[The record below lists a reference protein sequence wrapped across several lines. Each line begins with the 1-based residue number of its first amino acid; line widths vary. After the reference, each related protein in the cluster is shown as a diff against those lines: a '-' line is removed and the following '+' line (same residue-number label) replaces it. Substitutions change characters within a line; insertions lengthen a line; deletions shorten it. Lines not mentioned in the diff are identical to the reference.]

1 VTIVHDRKNMLA
13 VTYNIQWGKGRDG
26 RIDLNRIAK
35 TIEKADIIA
44 LQEVERHWRE
54 QACPDQVQRLL
65 ELLPGF
71 DHVYGPA
78 MDLGQGLGKPRR
90 QFGNLILSRYPIMST
105 RNMPLPARSVIGHVN
120 DQQAFLEAV
129 VDIGH
134 KKIRIYNV
142 HLNYLSPD
150 QRLEQIEM
158 LLDFVRKAPG
168 RGGAITAPGKS
179 VLGPEDEFANL
190 GVSPLPE
197 MPDDAILLGDFN
209 MTPQSAEYAMIAGE
223 WSAIYGRLTAEFNFS
238 DALTVVGFPENQGV
252 TFPANALEP
261 AMRLDHCFVSRGLV
275 KSVKK
280 AWIDHEVDGSDHQPV
295 WTLLDI

>member
-1 VTIVHDRKNMLA
+1 MLA

-26 RIDLNRIAK
+26 RIDLDRIASTVK
-35 TIEKADIIA
+35 SADLIA

-54 QACPDQVQRLL
+54 QPYPDQLERLL
-65 ELLPGF
+65 ELLPDF

-78 MDLGQGLGKPRR
+78 MDLGQGIGKPRR

-105 RNMPLPARSVIGHVN
+105 RNVPLPARSVIGHVN

-150 QRLEQIEM
+150 QRREQIHE
-158 LLDFVRKAPG
+158 LLGFVRKAPD

-190 GVSPLPE
+190 GSSPLPE
-197 MPDDAILLGDFN
+197 MPEDAILLGDFN

-223 WSAIYGRLTAEFNFS
+223 QSPIYGRLTAEFNFA
-238 DALTVVGFPENQGV
+238 DALTICGFPEDQGI

-275 KSVKK
+275 WLQKPP
-280 AWIDHEVDGSDHQPV
+280 IV
-295 WTLLDI
+295 WLFWPHFGLDRVR